1 MKAIQFF
8 AITALGAALFAS
20 CSNEEELATGSYP
33 SDNLIRVT
41 AGVNNDMTRSDEA
54 VTPTSLTQN
63 FSLTVV
69 NNTNDKYSYANEIFS
84 PKGTEWSCGKNLL
97 WQNLSTP
104 VEIVALYPAKDA
116 STFSGVYSKED
127 KSYGTI
133 TYGVNSD
140 QSTAAEAD
148 DLLIY
153 HNANFVPKNDLK
165 AEKLDIQFNHA
176 FCRVDIEVT
185 IGTEF
190 NASTGLAENPIQRI
204 RVEGTKTTADI
215 SFASAEPFFT
225 VTPSES
231 GDATSITPTQ
241 GDFTPAASA
250 TDQAVA
256 KYSCIVIPQTA
267 DLKVLLHTSDREF
280 EWTGSQMALV
290 SGKQYTLQLNMK
302 KSATA
307 RKFILR
313 ERESEMITQ
322 KETEHEEDDKTP
334 LHMGSQPAP
343 GRMQFGS

>member
-54 VTPTSLTQN
+54 ATALTKN

-69 NNTNDKYSYANEIFS
+69 NQTNDKYSYANEIFS
-84 PKGTEWSCGKNLL
+84 LSSGTEWTCSNKLL
-97 WQNLSTP
+97 WQNLTTP
-104 VEIVALYPAKDA
+104 VEIVALYPATDA
-116 STFSGVYSKED
+116 NTFSGVYSKEN

-165 AEKLDIQFNHA
+165 EEKLDIEFNHA

-185 IGTEF
+185 FGSEF
-190 NASTGLAENPIQRI
+190 NATNGLAANPIKGIRI
-204 RVEGTKTTADI
+204 EGTKIAADI
-215 SFASAEPFFT
+215 NLASASPT
-225 VTPSES
+225 ITAK
-231 GDATSITPTQ
+231 GDATSIIPTP
-241 GDFTPAASA
+241 GNFTPAASSA
-250 TDQAVA
+250 AKAVA
-256 KYSCIVIPQTA
+256 RYSCMVIPQAA
-267 DLKVLLHTSDREF
+267 DLNIVLHTSDREY
-280 EWTGSQMALV
+280 EWTGSQMKLE
-290 SGKQYTLQLNMK
+290 SGKQYTLQLNMTN
-302 KSATA
+302 KSTTA

-313 ERESEMITQ
+313 ER
-322 KETEHEEDDKTP
+322 K
-334 LHMGSQPAP
+334 
-343 GRMQFGS
+343 

>member
-20 CSNEEELATGSYP
+20 CSNQEELATGSYP

-41 AGVNNDMTRSDEA
+41 AGVNNDMTRGDEA
-54 VTPTSLTQN
+54 TTALN
-63 FSLTVV
+63 KDFSLTVV
-69 NNTNDKYSYANEIFS
+69 NKTNDKFSYANEIFS

-116 STFSGVYSKED
+116 STFSGVYSKEN

-133 TYGVNSD
+133 TYSVNSD
-140 QSTAAEAD
+140 QSTAPEAD
-148 DLLIY
+148 DLLLY
-153 HNANFVPKNDLK
+153 HSANFKPENNLK
-165 AEKLDIQFNHA
+165 DGKLDIQFKHA
-176 FCRVDIEVT
+176 FCRVDIEVI

-231 GDATSITPTQ
+231 GDAISITPTP
-241 GDFTPAASA
+241 GTFTPAASA
-250 TDQAVA
+250 TEQAVA
-256 KYSCIVIPQTA
+256 RYSCIVIPQTA

-280 EWTGSQMALV
+280 EWTGKQMTLV

-313 ERESEMITQ
+313 ER
-322 KETEHEEDDKTP
+322 K
-334 LHMGSQPAP
+334 
-343 GRMQFGS
+343 

>member
-41 AGVNNDMTRSDEA
+41 AGVNNDMTRGDEA
-54 VTPTSLTQN
+54 TTALTKN

-84 PKGTEWSCGKNLL
+84 LNGGTEWSCGKNLL

-104 VEIVALYPAKDA
+104 VEIVALYPATDA
-116 STFSGVYSKED
+116 NTFSGVYSKEN

-133 TYGVNSD
+133 TYGVNPD

-148 DLLIY
+148 DLLLY
-153 HNANFVPKNDLK
+153 HNARFVPKDDLK

-185 IGTEF
+185 IGSEF
-190 NASTGLAENPIQRI
+190 NATNGLAVNPIKGI
-204 RVEGTKTTADI
+204 RVEGTKIAADI
-215 SFASAEPFFT
+215 NLASASPT
-225 VTPSES
+225 ITAK
-231 GDATSITPTQ
+231 GDATSIIPTP

-250 TDQAVA
+250 ANQAVA
-256 KYSCIVIPQTA
+256 RYSCMVIPQTA
-267 DLKVLLHTSDREF
+267 DLNIVLHTSDREY
-280 EWTGSQMALV
+280 EWTGTQMALE
-290 SGKQYTLQLNMK
+290 SGKQYTLQLNMTN
-302 KSATA
+302 KSTTA

-313 ERESEMITQ
+313 ER
-322 KETEHEEDDKTP
+322 K
-334 LHMGSQPAP
+334 
-343 GRMQFGS
+343 

>member
-41 AGVNNDMTRSDEA
+41 AGVNNDMTRGDEA
-54 VTPTSLTQN
+54 TTALNKN

-84 PKGTEWSCGKNLL
+84 LSSGTEWTCSNKLL

-104 VEIVALYPAKDA
+104 VEIVALYPATDA
-116 STFSGVYSKED
+116 STFSGVYTKGN
-127 KSYGTI
+127 KSCGTI

-148 DLLIY
+148 DLLLY
-153 HNANFVPKNDLK
+153 HNARFVPKDDLK
-165 AEKLDIQFNHA
+165 EEKLDIEFNHA

-185 IGTEF
+185 IGSEF
-190 NASTGLAENPIQRI
+190 NATNGLAVNPIQGI
-204 RVEGTKTTADI
+204 RVEGTKIAADI
-215 SFASAEPFFT
+215 NLASASPT
-225 VTPSES
+225 ITTK
-231 GDATSITPTQ
+231 GDAASITPTP

-250 TDQAVA
+250 ANQAVA
-256 KYSCIVIPQTA
+256 RYSCIVIPQTA
-267 DLKVLLHTSDREF
+267 DLNIVLHTSDKEF
-280 EWTGSQMALV
+280 EWTGTQMALE
-290 SGKQYTLQLNMK
+290 SGKQYTLQLNMTN
-302 KSATA
+302 KSTTA

-313 ERESEMITQ
+313 ER
-322 KETEHEEDDKTP
+322 K
-334 LHMGSQPAP
+334 
-343 GRMQFGS
+343 

>member
-20 CSNEEELATGSYP
+20 CSNQEELATGSYP

-41 AGVNNDMTRSDEA
+41 AGVNNDMTRGDEA
-54 VTPTSLTQN
+54 TTALTKD

-69 NNTNDKYSYANEIFS
+69 NQTNDKYSYANEIFS
-84 PKGTEWSCGKNLL
+84 LNGGTEWTCSNKLL
-97 WQNLSTP
+97 WQNLTTP
-104 VEIVALYPAKDA
+104 VEIVALYPATDA
-116 STFSGVYSKED
+116 STFSGVYSKEN

-148 DLLIY
+148 DLLLY

-165 AEKLDIQFNHA
+165 EEKLDIQFNHA

-185 IGTEF
+185 IGSEF
-190 NASTGLAENPIQRI
+190 NATTGLAANPIQGI
-204 RVEGTKTTADI
+204 RVEGTKIAADI
-215 SFASAEPFFT
+215 NLASASPT
-225 VTPSES
+225 ITAK
-231 GDATSITPTQ
+231 GDATSIIPTQ

-250 TDQAVA
+250 ANQAVA

-267 DLKVLLHTSDREF
+267 DLNIVLHTSDREY
-280 EWTGSQMALV
+280 EWTGTQMKLE
-290 SGKQYTLQLNMK
+290 SGKQYTLQLNMTN
-302 KSATA
+302 KSTTA

-313 ERESEMITQ
+313 ER
-322 KETEHEEDDKTP
+322 K
-334 LHMGSQPAP
+334 
-343 GRMQFGS
+343 

>member
-41 AGVNNDMTRSDEA
+41 AGVNNDITRGDEA
-54 VTPTSLTQN
+54 VTPTPLTKD

-69 NNTNDKYSYANEIFS
+69 NNNNANFSYANEIFS
-84 PKGTEWSCGKNLL
+84 LNGTEWSCGKNLL
-97 WQNLSTP
+97 WQNLTTP
-104 VEIVALYPAKDA
+104 VEIVALYPATA
-116 STFSGVYSKED
+116 ANTFSGVYSKENT
-127 KSYGTI
+127 SYGTI
-133 TYGVNSD
+133 TYGVTPD

-165 AEKLDIQFNHA
+165 AEKLDIQFYHA
-176 FCRVDIEVT
+176 FCRVDIEVI

-190 NASTGLAENPIQRI
+190 NAADGLTVNPIKGIKVGGTKISADIGLASASPTI
-204 RVEGTKTTADI
+204 TAK
-215 SFASAEPFFT
+215 
-225 VTPSES
+225 
-231 GDATSITPTQ
+231 GDAASIIPTP
-241 GDFTPAASA
+241 GDFTQAANA

-256 KYSCIVIPQTA
+256 RYSCMVIPQTA
-267 DLKVLLHTSDREF
+267 TLKVLLHTSDREY
-280 EWTGSQMALV
+280 EWTGKQMTLE

-313 ERESEMITQ
+313 E
-322 KETEHEEDDKTP
+322 KK
-334 LHMGSQPAP
+334 
-343 GRMQFGS
+343 

>member
-20 CSNEEELATGSYP
+20 CSNEEEPATGSYP

-41 AGVNNDMTRSDEA
+41 AGVNNDMTRGDEA
-54 VTPTSLTQN
+54 ATALTKD

-84 PKGTEWSCGKNLL
+84 LSSGTEWTCSNKLL
-97 WQNLSTP
+97 WQNLTTP
-104 VEIVALYPAKDA
+104 VEIVALYPATDA
-116 STFSGVYSKED
+116 DKFTGVYSKEN

-133 TYGVNSD
+133 TYSVNSD
-140 QSTAAEAD
+140 QSTD
-148 DLLIY
+148 DKTNDLLLY
-153 HNANFVPKNDLK
+153 HNANFVPEKDLQNG
-165 AEKLDIQFNHA
+165 KLDIQFNHA

-185 IGTEF
+185 IGSEF
-190 NASTGLAENPIQRI
+190 NATNGLAENPIQGI
-204 RVEGTKTTADI
+204 SVGGTKIAAEIGFSETAD
-215 SFASAEPFFT
+215 PTFT
-225 VTPSES
+225 AT
-231 GDATSITPTQ
+231 GDAASITPTP
-241 GDFTPAASA
+241 GTFTPAASA

-267 DLKVLLHTSDREF
+267 DLNIVLHTSDREF
-280 EWTGSQMALV
+280 EWTGSQMELV

-313 ERESEMITQ
+313 ER
-322 KETEHEEDDKTP
+322 K
-334 LHMGSQPAP
+334 
-343 GRMQFGS
+343 